1 MTLLKRASVVVSVS
15 EIQAA
20 FRRSDDADFATKYG
34 FPKDGGDLPL
44 VLYCLKGK
52 RALDAA
58 DKLILLGI
66 PAEKIRIYRG
76 SFADWKA
83 RGGRVVQE

>member
-1 MTLLKRASVVVSVS
+1 MFKRTN
-15 EIQAA
+15 
-20 FRRSDDADFATKYG
+20 DDFAAKFG
-34 FPKDGGDLPL
+34 FAKNGGGVPL

-66 PAEKIRIYRG
+66 PAENIRVYRG
-76 SFADWKA
+76 SFADWQA
-83 RGGRVVQE
+83 RGGRVIREL